1 MKGKVLKPHPNR
13 SCDLIQL
20 SCQNLWQAGRLPGG
34 AEGARRSSGMGRSL
48 EPYQDMGAAGGIGW
62 DGMGCLPA

>member
-20 SCQNLWQAGRLPGG
+20 SCQNLWQAGRSPGG
-34 AEGARRSSGMGRSL
+34 AEGARSSSGMGRDSKNHIRTWEL
-48 EPYQDMGAAGGIGW
+48 QVG
-62 DGMGCLPA
+62 

>member
-20 SCQNLWQAGRLPGG
+20 SCQNLWQAGRLPWGDRG
-34 AEGARRSSGMGRSL
+34 CTEKL
-48 EPYQDMGAAGGIGW
+48 W
-62 DGMGCLPA
+62 DGKRL